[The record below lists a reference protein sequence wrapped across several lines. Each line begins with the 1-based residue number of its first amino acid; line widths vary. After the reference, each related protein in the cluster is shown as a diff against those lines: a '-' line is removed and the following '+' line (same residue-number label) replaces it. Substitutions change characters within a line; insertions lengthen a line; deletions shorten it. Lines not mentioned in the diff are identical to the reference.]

1 MYKKRKAGKIFLII
15 FILLVLAGGAGA
27 YYYFFIANSG
37 SVESKQVVVTLNT
50 SGGEIDGDLCGFVYG
65 ENGYQKTL
73 RTEQAYGELPK
84 LKKAGYVFVGWSLS
98 GVEPCIQPAAA
109 VTANSDFTLIAV
121 FEEERIYTYKI
132 YYAVYDVDTGSVYAT
147 MLRQPVTGTALNRTV
162 VVPDKLKFDGYT
174 LFEGETS
181 DGKSS
186 DLKCELIADGM
197 LLFMYY
203 TANLYTIKYTYSD
216 IGATYSKATTFK
228 YTSNRLSQVRLRPIA
243 EIQAENSQFIVNGK
257 TFSHWKINSKTFS
270 DGASVMRS
278 DLTAMGFSLDLTNGG
293 ISEVSLNAVYKE
305 SDFDVTYMSQGEVYL
320 TTQAKFQSHLTAPVN
335 PSPTGYTFVGWYNVD
350 TGETGTQ
357 ISGLTKVNFKTFQMP
372 SQNCTLYAGYTLISY
387 NLNLNIGE
395 YGYYS
400 GAHNPIIGTIESDFA
415 LIYPDTHQR
424 GYTFAGWTGE
434 GLTEPT
440 MDVRITAM
448 TAERS
453 YTATYKE
460 KVYTI
465 SYDLAG
471 GQLAAGITNP
481 TEFKVSTDDFTL
493 NNPEKRGYT
502 FTGWQLNGETQV
514 NATVTI
520 SKGSIDNREYT
531 AKYTPILYNIT
542 YDLIHDGA
550 RFDQIQKDAFT
561 IEDDPYVVDTPICEG
576 YDFVNWEVDGAVLRD
591 GLLTF
596 AGRYGDIIVTAVWT
610 LHSYSITYNLNG
622 GSCTNPSTYTI
633 ETETFTLNNPTLT
646 GYEFIGWTGSNGTM
660 PQTVVTIG
668 KGTSKSDLEFVANY
682 TPINYLITYYGVDSA
697 TFAGSE
703 TNPNPT
709 SYNVET
715 STFALLNPEKEGY
728 TFAGWKYTYAGET
741 QTLMNVEIAR
751 GAFIG
756 DLEFTATFTLKQYT
770 ITLILAGGKLP
781 SGNSTIMYYNVEMAD
796 FVLPKPTRD
805 GYSFTG
811 WRESITDAVAVDMT
825 IDTSRAKDLTFTA
838 QWNLVSYNIIYELN
852 GGRFKDGDT
861 PPQSY
866 RVIDDDIAPPTPLR
880 DGYNFAGWTL
890 YEKTSSDTWE
900 LMEDITTIYCDE
912 STGDRRFVASWNA
925 RTDTLYSIE
934 YRLQPLN
941 GSTNLEEYVLH
952 QTSNGTART
961 DADVTQSAITLA
973 GFTAQE
979 PSITLKV
986 LGDGSTK
993 FVFYYS
999 RNKQNISASY
1009 DATSADGEGI
1019 SGIAI
1024 ANEYGASGNGDYYYG
1039 QTITVTVSVKDGYNY
1054 TGLFESGGN
1063 VSTRMVYTFTVG
1075 TADRAFVAKAQIIT
1089 YTITYNVEEGA
1100 LFNGSATNPNRTTY
1114 TVKDNFTLVNPML
1127 AGTNFLGW
1135 SGTGISDKAQIVTIN
1150 GSTGDRTYTAVF
1162 GDVEYT
1168 ITYNYSGGSKVAG
1181 GNYPIVY
1188 TKKSADI
1195 TPSALTKMGYTFTG
1209 WTLCDENGAE
1219 LDGQT
1224 ITSGSLGNRS
1234 YVANFT
1240 ANANTPYVVKHYY
1253 MDANGQYNRT
1263 QPSDVENLTGTTDTT
1278 VSPEPKTMDGYV
1290 SPTKQTK
1297 TVAADGSMVIEYDY
1311 QRVSYEITITTV
1323 GEGITS
1329 VTETS
1334 LNYYWGRTVVLEV
1347 SLERG
1352 YSFAGWTQT
1361 AGTSVITN
1369 ASAQRQE
1376 FTMPKSNLSFS
1387 VSAQIVTY
1395 TITYELGFGTLPA
1408 GQSNPTSYTVNTAA
1422 FTLVEPTMIGG
1433 EFTGWTSQS
1442 ITTPTKNLTVEP
1454 SEECRNLA
1462 FTANYQAVEVSYT
1475 VKYYQMTVDGSDYT
1489 LISTDTAQKA
1499 MAGSTITVTPHATIG
1514 FKTPAAQSVSI
1525 NPDGSTVVE
1534 FRYERNKYTV
1544 TLGQNTTNSGIDV
1557 LTGAGEYYYFAD
1569 VTVTA
1574 ALKQYYE
1581 FLGWEV
1587 GTTIVCE
1594 KLTYTFKLEEA
1605 QNYNLIARTKGQT
1618 FTITY
1623 DLNNSDPVDSK
1634 NNPTEYEHGVEL
1646 SIADPTCATSNFL
1659 GWIEVNS
1666 EDKVAKK
1673 NITIGAGSIGNATL
1687 KAYWGKTYQK
1697 VNYLIKTDESGN
1709 EYVAACRNLL
1719 PYYIGGVD
1727 APDNSP
1733 NNELEIPKYII
1744 KSAGFTADN
1753 LPGLNFCQGY
1763 IVDEEFYEN
1772 GNPNTYIVK
1781 EVEGY
1786 IDYNGG
1792 LRDLGFRNNSVFKKI
1807 TVPDSVEKINMYAFA
1822 SCVVEELNLP
1832 NSLTEIGDAAFYN
1845 CDNLQTLNLPS
1856 SLTKISEAAF
1866 NDCNGLQTINQET
1879 GLAGSTIE
1887 IGNFAFQSCGA
1898 LQTIN
1903 LSSSTITIG
1912 SYAFQNCNGLQTLSI
1927 PNGVT
1932 TIAEYAFHDC
1942 DSLQSVTLPASVE
1955 SMGQG
1960 AFGFCE
1966 NLTTINL
1973 SQTKITELS
1982 NSMFYKD
1989 VALKDV
1995 SLPSTLTTIGGNV
2008 FYLCKSLETISIPN
2022 SVTSIGRFAFSF
2034 CEKLSET
2041 GINASSQI
2049 QVFGEYSFQSCF
2061 SLLKFTLPSTINSIQ
2076 SNVFHNCS
2084 KLYQITNLSNVT
2096 ETQIKQY
2103 FLDTE
2108 TNAAISTTGTF
2119 SNGTLSD
2126 NKTKKLVTL
2135 SKDGDIKLVHYYG
2148 TAKVLDLSGEN
2159 FTSTGNGAFYRNMDL
2174 QEVIMPST
2182 WNYFRSQTFFQCRN
2196 LMKCTVLSNATNYTY
2211 NTDGHVFDGCN
2222 KLVQLK
2228 IASDGVYDN
2237 YAAYFGIDATANKG
2251 FECIKSSGAF
2261 QNAITTSGD
2270 IITFTIA
2277 SGEDAGTYFMGYTGT
2292 AKTLDLSTYSKLYA
2306 SGLAG
2311 CVTLESVILPSA
2323 ITSISDSFFDACY
2336 RIKGVTLPSAV
2347 VAIGEYAF
2355 NECYTLETIALPSVI
2370 TVICESTFSD
2380 CIDLNDIVIPDSV
2393 TEIEKNAF
2401 RGCFSLTKCKLSAN
2415 VTIIG
2420 EYVFQGCPLSY
2431 KENNEYYFVVPSG
2444 ATVDPTAFKDGRD
2457 DLESAYGTSA

>member
-1 MYKKRKAGKIFLII
+1 MYKKRKAGKIFLVI
-15 FILLVLAGGAGA
+15 FVLLVLAGGAGA

-37 SVESKQVVVTLNT
+37 SSESKQVVVTLDT

-84 LKKAGYVFVGWSLS
+84 LKKAGYVFVGWSIS
-98 GVEPCIQPAAA
+98 GLEPCVQPAAA

-121 FEEERIYTYKI
+121 FEEERIYTYKV
-132 YYAVYDVDTGSVYAT
+132 YYAVYDEDSGSVYAT
-147 MLRQPVTGTALNRTV
+147 MLRQPVTGTALNRTI

-181 DGKSS
+181 DGKTS
-186 DLKCELIADGM
+186 DLECELTADGM
-197 LLFMYY
+197 SLFMYY
-203 TANLYTIKYTYSD
+203 TANIYTIKYTYSD

-243 EIQAENSQFIVNGK
+243 EIQAENPQFIVNGK

-270 DGASVMRS
+270 DGASVMRN
-278 DLTAMGFSLDLTNGG
+278 DLTVMGFSLDLTNGG

-320 TTQAKFQSHLTAPVN
+320 TTQAKFQSHLTAPAN
-335 PSPTGYTFVGWYNVD
+335 PTPTGYTFVGWYNVD
-350 TGETGTQ
+350 TGATGTQ

-400 GAHNPIIGTIESDFA
+400 GTHNPIIGTIESDFT
-415 LIYPDTHQR
+415 LIYPDTRER

-471 GQLAAGITNP
+471 GQLEAGVINP
-481 TEFKVSTDDFTL
+481 TEFRVSTDDFTL

-520 SKGSIDNREYT
+520 AKGSIDNREYT

-550 RFDQIQKDAFT
+550 HFDQIQKDTFT
-561 IEDDPYVVDTPICEG
+561 IEDAPYVVDTPICEG
-576 YDFVNWEVDGAVLRD
+576 YDFVNWEVDGVALRD

-596 AGRYGDIIVTAVWT
+596 AGRYGDITVTAVWT

-633 ETETFTLNNPTLT
+633 ETETFTLNNPTLR
-646 GYEFIGWTGSNGTM
+646 GYEFTGWTGSNGTT
-660 PQTVVTIG
+660 PQTVVTIER
-668 KGTSKSDLEFVANY
+668 GTSKSDLEFVANY
-682 TPINYLITYYGVDSA
+682 TPINYSITYEGVDGA
-697 TFAGSE
+697 TFAGSA

-709 SYNVET
+709 TYNVET

-728 TFAGWKYTYAGET
+728 TFAGWEYTYAGET

-756 DLEFTATFTLKQYT
+756 DLEFTATFILKQYT
-770 ITLILAGGKLP
+770 IILILAGGKLP
-781 SGNSTIMYYNVEMAD
+781 SGSSTTMTYNVEMAD

-825 IDTSRAKDLTFTA
+825 IDTSRARDLTFTA
-838 QWNLVSYNIIYELN
+838 QWNLVSYNIIYELD
-852 GGRFKDGDT
+852 GGRFKAGDT

-866 RVIDDDIAPPTPLR
+866 RVIDDDIEPPTPLR
-880 DGYNFAGWTL
+880 DGYNFTGWTL
-890 YEKTSSDTWE
+890 YEKTSSDTWKE
-900 LMEDITTIYCDE
+900 MEDTTTIYCSE
-912 STGDRRFVASWNA
+912 STGDRKFVASWRA
-925 RTDTLYSIE
+925 RTDTLYTIE

-941 GSTNLEEYVLH
+941 GSTNLEEYDLY

-961 DADVTQSAITLA
+961 DTDVTQSAITIT

-979 PSITLKV
+979 PSITMKV

-1019 SGIAI
+1019 SGITI
-1024 ANEYGASGNGDYYYG
+1024 ANDYGASGNGDYYYG

-1063 VSTRMVYTFTVG
+1063 VSTRLVYTFTVG

-1089 YTITYNVEEGA
+1089 YTITYNVEAGA

-1114 TVKDNFTLVNPML
+1114 TVKDNFTLVNPTL

-1135 SGTGISDKAQIVTIN
+1135 SGTGISDKAQTVTIN
-1150 GSTGDRTYTAVF
+1150 GSTGNKIYTAVF

-1168 ITYNYSGGSKVAG
+1168 ITYNYSGGNKVAS

-1195 TPSALTKMGYTFTG
+1195 TPSDLTKIGYTFTG
-1209 WTLCDENGAE
+1209 WTLYDENGAA

-1224 ITSGSLGNRS
+1224 ITHGSLGNRS

-1240 ANANTPYVVKHYY
+1240 PNTNTPYVVKHYY

-1311 QRVSYEITITTV
+1311 QRVSYEIIITTV
-1323 GEGITS
+1323 GDGIAS
-1329 VTETS
+1329 VTDTS
-1334 LNYYWGRTVVLEV
+1334 LNYYWGRTVVVEV

-1361 AGTSVITN
+1361 AGTNVITN

-1408 GQSNPTSYTVNTAA
+1408 GQSNPTSYTVNIAA
-1422 FTLVEPTMIGG
+1422 FTLVEPTMVGG

-1442 ITTPTKNLTVEP
+1442 ITTPTKNLTVVP

-1475 VKYYQMTVDGSDYT
+1475 IRYYQMTVDGSDYT
-1489 LISTDTAQKA
+1489 LIETDTKQKA
-1499 MAGSTITVTPHATIG
+1499 MAGSTITVTPYPTIG
-1514 FKTPAAQSVSI
+1514 FKTPAAQAVAI

-1544 TLGQNTTNSGIDV
+1544 TLGQNTTNSGIDE

-1574 ALKQYYE
+1574 TLKQYYE
-1581 FLGWEV
+1581 FLGWEI
-1587 GTTIVCE
+1587 GATTVCE
-1594 KLTYTFKLEEA
+1594 ELTYTFKLEEA

-1623 DLNNSDPVDSK
+1623 DLNNADPVDNK
-1634 NNPTEYEHGVEL
+1634 NNPVEYEHGVEL
-1646 SIADPTCATSNFL
+1646 SIANPTCATSNFL
-1659 GWIEVNS
+1659 GWIDVDS

-1673 NITIGAGSIGNATL
+1673 SITIGASSTGNATI
-1687 KAYWGKTYQK
+1687 KAYWGKTYRK

-1709 EYVAACRNLL
+1709 EYVTACRNLL
-1719 PYYIGGVD
+1719 SYYIEGLD

-1733 NNELEIPKYII
+1733 NNELEIPKYIK
-1744 KSAGFTADN
+1744 KSAGFTVS
-1753 LPGLNFCQGY
+1753 GLLGLDFCQGY

-1772 GNPNTYIVK
+1772 GNPDTYIVK

-1786 IDYNGG
+1786 FDYNGG
-1792 LRDLGFRNNSVFKKI
+1792 LRDFGFRYNTAFEKI
-1807 TVPDSVEKINMYAFA
+1807 TIPDSVEKINMYAFA
-1822 SCVVEELNLP
+1822 DCVVEELNLP
-1832 NSLTEIGDAAFYN
+1832 NSLTEIGEAAFYN

-1856 SLTKISEAAF
+1856 SI
-1866 NDCNGLQTINQET
+1866 
-1879 GLAGSTIE
+1879 
-1887 IGNFAFQSCGA
+1887 
-1898 LQTIN
+1898 
-1903 LSSSTITIG
+1903 ITIG
-1912 SYAFQNCNGLQTLSI
+1912 DYVFR
-1927 PNGVT
+1927 
-1932 TIAEYAFHDC
+1932 DC
-1942 DSLQSVTLPASVE
+1942 DGLQSVTLPASVQ
-1955 SMGQG
+1955 SIGQG
-1960 AFGFCE
+1960 AFGICE

-1973 SQTKITELS
+1973 SQTKITELP
-1982 NSMFYKD
+1982 NSMFDKD
-1989 VALKDV
+1989 IALKNV
-1995 SLPSTLTTIGGNV
+1995 LLPSTLTTIGGSA

-2022 SVTSIGRFAFSF
+2022 TVTSIGSFAFSF

-2041 GINASSQI
+2041 GINESSQI
-2049 QVFGEYSFQSCF
+2049 QLFGDHSFQSCY
-2061 SLLKFTLPSTINSIQ
+2061 SLLKFTLPSTINSLQ
-2076 SNVFHNCS
+2076 SNVFHNCP
-2084 KLYQITNLSNVT
+2084 KLYQITNLSNVS
-2096 ETQIKQY
+2096 EAQIKQY
-2103 FLDTE
+2103 FLDE
-2108 TNAAISTTGTF
+2108 ENNAAISTTGTF

-2159 FTSTGNGAFYRNMDL
+2159 FTSTGFGVFYRNMDL
-2174 QEVIMPST
+2174 QEVTMPST
-2182 WNYFRSQTFFQCRN
+2182 WSYFRASTFFQCRN

-2211 NTDGHVFDGCN
+2211 NTEGHVFEGCN

-2228 IASDGVYDN
+2228 IASDGVYND
-2237 YAAYFGIDATANKG
+2237 YATYFGIDTTANKG
-2251 FECIKSSGAF
+2251 FECIKSSGTF
-2261 QNAITTSGD
+2261 QNTITTSGN

-2277 SGEDAGTYFMGYTGT
+2277 SGVDAGTYFMGYTGT

-2311 CVTLESVILPSA
+2311 CVTLESVTLPSA

-2336 RIKGVTLPSAV
+2336 YLTGVTLPSTVA
-2347 VAIGEYAF
+2347 AIGEYAF
-2355 NECYTLETIALPSVI
+2355 NECYTLETIALPSGI
-2370 TVICESTFSD
+2370 TTICESTFND
-2380 CIDLNDIVIPDSV
+2380 CVDLDDIVIPDSV

-2401 RGCFSLTKCKLSAN
+2401 RGCYSLTKCKLSAN
-2415 VTIIG
+2415 IAIIG
-2420 EYVFQGCPLSY
+2420 EYAFQACQLSY